1 MRAEP
6 EGSSLGYTLL
16 NQPTTVFKTW
26 AGLPFQTYAEDETIV
41 NTTRMQDLCSQMNNK
56 HMRLRSKHVKKSAA
70 P

>member
-41 NTTRMQDLCSQMNNK
+41 NTTRMQDLCSQM
-56 HMRLRSKHVKKSAA
+56 AE
-70 P
+70 